1 MKLRAALCLP
11 PLMLALLAG
20 CEKAAGPAESGKR
33 AAASAAGQAA
43 PMVTALVPGL
53 WETTS
58 TIGMIDAAERAAL
71 ETPEALKLADE
82 LGGQQKKA
90 AMCLSPDQ
98 ARSPHAKVIAGQVEG
113 QCSFES
119 FSLYKGT
126 LDAVLT
132 CAVPGKKGRTL
143 IAAHGNYQGKA
154 FALDAVL
161 RLEPDMPF
169 DTGKGPMPSTQ
180 SPPVRFHTKIVG
192 TYKGECPA
200 GEDVAQ

>member
-1 MKLRAALCLP
+1 MMKPAALCLS
-11 PLMLALLAG
+11 LALAVSLSA
-20 CEKAAGPAESGKR
+20 CEKAASPAESGKR
-33 AAASAAGQAA
+33 AAATAAGRSA
-43 PMVTALVPGL
+43 PVVTALAPGL

-58 TIGMIDAAERAAL
+58 NIGMIDAADREAL
-71 ETPEALKLADE
+71 QSPDALKLADQ

-98 ARSPHAKVIAGQVEG
+98 ARSPNARVIAGQVDG

-143 IAAHGNYQGKA
+143 IAAHGSYEGKA
-154 FALDAVL
+154 FALDAVM

-169 DTGKGPMPSTQ
+169 DTVKGPMPTTD
-180 SPPVRFHTKIVG
+180 SPPVRFHTKIIG
-192 TYKGECPA
+192 ALKGECPA